1 MKEHLSNTGFTVS
14 KRRSASVPYMY
25 TVAAVGSNFI
35 TVKLTDLRR
44 VNRGLQFRLEIKKER
59 KVIDRTSA

>member
-1 MKEHLSNTGFTVS
+1 MY
-14 KRRSASVPYMY
+14 KRS
-25 TVAAVGSNFI
+25 VAAVGSNFI

-44 VNRGLQFRLEIKKER
+44 VNSGLQFRLEIKKER